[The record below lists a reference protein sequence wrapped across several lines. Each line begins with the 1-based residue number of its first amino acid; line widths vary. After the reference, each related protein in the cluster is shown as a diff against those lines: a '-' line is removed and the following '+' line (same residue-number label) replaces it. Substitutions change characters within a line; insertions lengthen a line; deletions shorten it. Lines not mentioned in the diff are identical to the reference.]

1 MRISDWSSDVCSS
14 DLGLSTKQAMA
25 VGTAGFTAMLCVMAL
40 EGHGLAPDAG
50 PVLVTGATGGV
61 GSVAVAILAGLGYT
75 VAASTGKAAEHDYL
89 KSLGAS
95 EIVERKAL
103 SEPSGRPLDT
113 ETWAG
118 AVDTVGSTA
127 LAPVLTQ
134 MKYGRSVAACGLAG
148 GPKLETTVIPLLPPR
163 VTLLGLRSVTET

>member
-1 MRISDWSSDVCSS
+1 
-14 DLGLSTKQAMA
+14 MA

-40 EGHGLAPDAG
+40 EDHGLKPDAG

-103 SEPSGRPLDT
+103 SESSGRPLAK
-113 ETWAG
+113 ETWDG
-118 AVDTVGSTA
+118 AVATRVSADRKS
-127 LAPVLTQ
+127 
-134 MKYGRSVAACGLAG
+134 G
-148 GPKLETTVIPLLPPR
+148 G
-163 VTLLGLRSVTET
+163 